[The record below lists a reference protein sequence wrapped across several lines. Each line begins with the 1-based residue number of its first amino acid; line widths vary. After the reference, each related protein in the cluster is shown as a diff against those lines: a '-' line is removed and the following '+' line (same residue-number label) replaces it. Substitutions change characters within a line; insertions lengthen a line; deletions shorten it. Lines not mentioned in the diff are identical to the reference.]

1 MYNINNQLLQRMWM
15 YYFNFSFDKNRTRQ
29 KSKQEPLKLRDIKWL
44 TEVTPSC
51 R

>member
-29 KSKQEPLKLRDIKWL
+29 NRQASKQTDKAQISLKFVWINK
-44 TEVTPSC
+44 V
-51 R
+51 